1 MARITTFKYA
11 LDLTASQN
19 RECLRYAG
27 AARKAFNWGLALV
40 KSQLDDRRQEIES
53 GQLPLTRV
61 FLSRNQ
67 LIPAFNAFK
76 LGPEGEEDGIAYWY
90 TEVSKYCYEEA
101 LVDLSR
107 ALTGFFKSAGNS
119 RKVGFPS
126 FRKRGR
132 NDSFRLRPNCPG
144 AISLGHGDDARSI
157 KLPKLG
163 WLNVFDDTRCLRR
176 LLRPGPDGIPRSRI
190 CHATISSKG
199 SRWYVSI
206 TIEAP
211 DLHAE
216 RKRIPT
222 PGSLFAG
229 VDLGINCYAV
239 VADETGRELERI
251 APLKP
256 LRSQLRKLKRASRS
270 HSRKK
275 QGSSGRRRSARK
287 LAAIHSKIGNQRNN
301 FLHKASSH
309 LVETQDRL
317 VIEDLATSNLV
328 RNRRLSREISDAS
341 WGMFKTMLEYKASW
355 KGVELVVVPRGFPSS
370 KTCSGCGFLKTE
382 LALSER
388 EFKCESCDLV
398 IDRDTNAA
406 INLARYGRAIAQAA
420 AGCAEAQN
428 AGGARS
434 SGRAGSSQFCETAC
448 VEAGTVSVEQFAAMG
463 QLRKLP

>member
-11 LDLTASQN
+11 LDLTASQK

-27 AARKAFNWGLALV
+27 AARKAFNWGLAKV
-40 KSQLDDRRQEIES
+40 KSQFDERRQEIES
-53 GQLPLTRV
+53 RQLPLTQV
-61 FLSRNQ
+61 PLSRNQ

-90 TEVSKYCYEEA
+90 KDVSKYCFEEA

-107 ALTGFFKSAGNS
+107 ALTAFFNSAGTS
-119 RKVGFPS
+119 RRVGFPS

-132 NDSFRLRPNCPG
+132 DDSFRLRSERPG
-144 AISLGHGDDARSI
+144 SIRFGHGDEARRI

-163 WLNVFDDTRCLRR
+163 WLKVFDDTRPLRR
-176 LLRPGPDGIPRSRI
+176 LLRPAPNGIHKGRI
-190 CHATISSKG
+190 CHATISRKV

-211 DLHAE
+211 DLHPKT
-216 RKRIPT
+216 KRA
-222 PGSLFAG
+222 PGPDSLFAG

-239 VADETGRELERI
+239 VADENGEELERI

-256 LRSQLRKLKRASRS
+256 LRSQLRKLRRASLC

-275 QGSSGRRRSARK
+275 KGSSGRRKSAQK
-287 LAAIHSKIGNQRNN
+287 LAGIHAKICNQRNN
-301 FLHKASSH
+301 FLHQTSSH

-317 VIEDLATSNLV
+317 VIEDLAPSNLV

-341 WGMFKTMLEYKASW
+341 WGAFKNMLEYKASW
-355 KGVELVVVPRGFPSS
+355 KEVELVVAPRGFASS
-370 KTCSGCGFLKTE
+370 KTCSGCASVKAE
-382 LALSER
+382 LSLSER
-388 EFKCESCDLV
+388 EFNCESCDLK

-406 INLARYGRAIAQAA
+406 INLARYGRAVTQAA

-428 AGGARS
+428 ASGARS
-434 SGRAGSSQFCETAC
+434 SGRAESSQLCETAC
-448 VEAGTVSVEQFAAMG
+448 VEAGTLSVG
-463 QLRKLP
+463 NSPGGDS